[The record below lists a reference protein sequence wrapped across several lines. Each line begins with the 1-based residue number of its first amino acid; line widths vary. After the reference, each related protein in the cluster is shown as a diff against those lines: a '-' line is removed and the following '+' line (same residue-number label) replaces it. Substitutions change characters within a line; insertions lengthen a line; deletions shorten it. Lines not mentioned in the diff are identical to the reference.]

1 MPSKLDVDEIAAKN
15 GTDPVTLTKQSAA
28 KAFAH
33 FDVDAVLDNSFNM
46 SSATDNGVGIFTVT
60 NTNAFAD
67 ADFIVSGSVV
77 GATLSNYAC
86 FITSNGSAKTSSTA
100 PIKTY
105 NYYDSL
111 NVQDM
116 HKMQVVEHGDLA

>member
-1 MPSKLDVDEIAAKN
+1 MASEMYVDTIAASD
-15 GTDPVTLTKQSAA
+15 GTSPATLTKQSAS
-28 KAFAH
+28 KAYAH
-33 FDVDAVLDNSFNM
+33 FDVDAVLDSSFNM

-67 ADFIVSGSVV
+67 ASFIVSGSVV